1 MSLALSS
8 ADQFDV
14 SVFHGASALSDFRAE
29 GLLKRLQALDANVT
43 GVSARYVHFVASKGP
58 LQGQSRHVME
68 GLLDYG
74 HLPKGLER
82 VDLQCVVVPRLG
94 TVSPW
99 ASKATDIAHNAGL
112 AQVVRMERGL
122 EFQLMFKKG
131 LLGGTKLPEG
141 EALAQLKSALYDR
154 MTETVLPDGFDVKA
168 LFLPLQGK
176 ALQIV
181 ELNEGRNSLVK
192 ANSALGLALSDDEI
206 DYLLD
211 AYTSMGRSP
220 TDVELMMF
228 AQANSEH
235 CRHKIFNATWTID
248 GQAQSETLFGM
259 IRNTHKTTPQ
269 GTVVAYSDNAAVIE
283 GHTVQ
288 RFFADSDGIY
298 RPHEELTHFVAKV
311 ETHNHPTAIS
321 PYAGAATG
329 SGGEIRDEGAT
340 GRGAK
345 PKAGLCGFT
354 TSHLRFEDAPQAWE
368 TGQDA
373 LQALEQRGEA
383 QPVGIPGRIATP
395 QQIMIDGP
403 IGAAAFN
410 NEFGRPNLGGY
421 FRTFEQRV
429 GERVYGYH
437 KPIMIAGGIG
447 NIRDSHTHKLDLP
460 EGTLLIQLGG
470 PGMRIGMGGGAA
482 SSMNAG
488 TNTEALDFD
497 SVQRS
502 NPEMERRAQEVLD
515 R

>member
-14 SVFHGASALSDFRAE
+14 SVFHGASALSAFRAE
-29 GLLKRLQALDANVT
+29 GLLKRLQAIDANVT
-43 GVSARYVHFVASKGP
+43 GVSARYVHFVASKGA
-58 LQGQSRHVME
+58 LQGQQRYVME

-112 AQVVRMERGL
+112 AQVVRMERGI

-131 LLGGTKLPEG
+131 LLGGAKLPEG
-141 EALAQLKSALYDR
+141 DALAQLKSVLYDR
-154 MTETVLPDGFDVKA
+154 MTETVLPEGFDVKG

-181 ELNEGRNSLVK
+181 ALDEGRNSLVK
-192 ANSALGLALSDDEI
+192 ANSELGLALSDDEI

-211 AYTSMGRSP
+211 AYTSMGRAP

-288 RFFADSDGIY
+288 RFFADSDGVY

-354 TSHLRFEDAPQAWE
+354 TSHLRFDDAPQAWE
-368 TGQDA
+368 SGQDA
-373 LQALEQRGEA
+373 LQPLEQRGDA
-383 QPVGIPGRIATP
+383 QAVGIP
-395 QQIMIDGP
+395 
-403 IGAAAFN
+403 
-410 NEFGRPNLGGY
+410 
-421 FRTFEQRV
+421 
-429 GERVYGYH
+429 
-437 KPIMIAGGIG
+437 
-447 NIRDSHTHKLDLP
+447 
-460 EGTLLIQLGG
+460 
-470 PGMRIGMGGGAA
+470 
-482 SSMNAG
+482 
-488 TNTEALDFD
+488 
-497 SVQRS
+497 
-502 NPEMERRAQEVLD
+502 
-515 R
+515 